1 MSEDGAVNWEQQ
13 NIPNSYR
20 EILNEVSVL
29 MLELAYQVMP
39 ITEEMD
45 RDQFFLT
52 DDVLTITI
60 EKVGNKCQK

>member
-1 MSEDGAVNWEQQ
+1 MSEDGSVNWEQQ